1 MPTTGP
7 IIIVEDDLDDQEILK
22 KVFQEINLPNE
33 IRFFDSCLFV
43 FDYLMKAIKKPL
55 LILCDINLP
64 KMTGIE
70 LKQKIDA
77 TEELRRKNIP
87 FVFLTT
93 NSDQKII
100 NEVFRMNVQ
109 GYFVKPSTLQ

>member
-1 MPTTGP
+1 MIALITGATSGFGKSTAEIFAKNGYDV
-7 IIIVEDDLDDQEILK
+7 II
-22 KVFQEINLPNE
+22 
-33 IRFFDSCLFV
+33 
-43 FDYLMKAIKKPL
+43 
-55 LILCDINLP
+55 
-64 KMTGIE
+64 TGRRKERLAE

-109 GYFVKPSTLQ
+109 GYFVKPSTLQAILETLRMILNYWTLCRHPTAWT